1 VEFQVGSVD
10 SDNVTESVDE
20 WEVLELGG
28 INDKLGVLESLGLG
42 ELGWVDNLHGADEH
56 LV

>member
-1 VEFQVGSVD
+1 MD
-10 SDNVTESVDE
+10 SDNITESVDE
-20 WEVLELGG
+20 WKVLKLGG
-28 INDKLGVLESLGLG
+28 INDELGVLESLGCG